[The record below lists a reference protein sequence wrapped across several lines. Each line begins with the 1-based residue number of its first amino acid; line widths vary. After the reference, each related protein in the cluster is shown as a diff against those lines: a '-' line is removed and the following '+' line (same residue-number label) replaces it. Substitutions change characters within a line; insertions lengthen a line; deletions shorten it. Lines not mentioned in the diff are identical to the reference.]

1 MQGGSRMNLSHLRY
15 FDKLAE
21 LKSYTNAAK
30 ELYITQPAL
39 SAAIKSLESEIGF
52 SLIKKTGRHVDLT
65 PEGTRFQQRAHAALK
80 EIDEGIAEGRAG
92 ASQEPRPVRLGVSS
106 HDQIR
111 YLAAIIRALRNE
123 NETSARFEVV
133 QGTAPHVLHLAARQ
147 QVELAFVDEADPSQP
162 LAYERAIPY
171 RAVAYLAESSPLAAL
186 PRLSVQDLRDAS
198 LITCHDDTR
207 TGARIR
213 LLMASAPLRAIA
225 EFEDEETLCSMVRAN
240 PDQVALVAVPAGCPE
255 AHPGLAAVPV
265 DLPGQPLCT
274 FAAHRADAPLSTAAA
289 SLLRRL
295 TSQAAKEDAYGRT

>member
-65 PEGTRFQQRAHAALK
+65 PEGVRFHSHAHAALR
-80 EIDEGIAEGRAG
+80 EIDEGIAEGRLRN
-92 ASQEPRPVRLGVSS
+92 SQEPLPVKLGVSS
-106 HDQIR
+106 HEQIR
-111 YLAAIIRALRNE
+111 YLAATIRTLRNE
-123 NETSARFEVV
+123 NLTPARFEVV
-133 QGTAPHVLHLAARQ
+133 QGTARHVLDLATAGE
-147 QVELAFVDEADPSQP
+147 VELAFVDEPDAGQP

-171 RAVAYLAESSPLAAL
+171 SAVAYLAETSPLAT
-186 PRLSVQDLRDAS
+186 RTKLSAHDLRTTS
-198 LITCHDDTR
+198 LIACHGGTIA
-207 TGARIR
+207 GARIIA
-213 LLMASAPLRAIA
+213 LLAPTSLHVIS

-255 AHPGLAAVPV
+255 AHPELAAVPV
-265 DLPGQPLCT
+265 ELPGQPLCA
-274 FAAHRADAPLSTAAA
+274 FAAHRTDTPLGTAAA

-295 TSQAAKEDAYGRT
+295 TSQAAKEDAYERT